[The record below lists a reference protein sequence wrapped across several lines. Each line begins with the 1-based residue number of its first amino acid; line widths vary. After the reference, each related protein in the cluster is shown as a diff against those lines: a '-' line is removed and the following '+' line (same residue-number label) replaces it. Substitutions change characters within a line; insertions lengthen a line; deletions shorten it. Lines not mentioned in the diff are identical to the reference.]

1 MSNQEFNLLTTKG
14 IKLDNPATFES
25 FVKQAKEL
33 QNILEEAW
41 GAVEQKMLDHDVKSI
56 KGDWGSLTIAERKNW
71 KGDKLPPRF
80 YKQVLN
86 TAKLNSMLKLGE
98 KLPKGASYTTSQYLT
113 KKIK

>member
-1 MSNQEFNLLTTKG
+1 MSNSNLLTTKG
-14 IKLDNPATFES
+14 IKLNKPETFES

-33 QNILEEAW
+33 QNVLEDAW
-41 GAVEQKMLDHDVKSI
+41 TQIEDQMLKHNVTSI
-56 KGDWGSLTIAERKNW
+56 KGEWGSLSIAERKNW

-80 YKQVLN
+80 YKQTLN

-98 KLPKGASYTTSQYLT
+98 KLPKGASYTTTQYLT